1 MKIRTVKVGKE
12 KRGEMERLIVNKPLP
27 NLLYMVK
34 LLSGLYNP
42 DMPFFWNVPHFWN
55 SKYAALDSFSVL
67 DDLK

>member
-12 KRGEMERLIVNKPLP
+12 KRGEMERLIVNKPVP

-42 DMPFFWNVPHFWN
+42 DMRFFWNVPHFWN

-67 DDLK
+67 DALK